1 MIDPVTGSP
10 PPPPPPPPP
19 QPWAVPGSWWR
30 WAEGQ
35 PRWQRKVLRALRHC
49 PVPLAPSAQ
58 GGDRTARGEGVSP
71 PYGPP
76 WLHAGARARHRR
88 GWHGRR
94 VRGPLRRSRDDR
106 LLGGVAGGVAGR
118 LGLDP
123 TVVRIGFVL
132 AALASGF
139 GVPGYVLG
147 WLLIPAEGEDVPIA
161 ARALGDWRGIGL
173 ALSVV
178 PVVVVMVIL
187 VSALGAGWIG
197 PFVTSLG
204 LGGAGLVLVWR
215 NVGEQERALVS
226 RVLPALHR
234 LGLAG
239 RGTWRGVLVRSVIG
253 AAVAVA
259 GVWLLLL
266 GSNRAVGRPL
276 GGAVLVVAGVVVAF
290 GPWWLH
296 LVRDL
301 VDERRA
307 RAVAE
312 ERADVAARL
321 HDSVLQTLALI
332 QRRADQPQQVVKLAR
347 AQERE
352 LRAWLFD
359 GHLGGGAPVGEDSL
373 AGAIGRLEREVEER
387 HECSVETVVVGDCLL
402 DDDLR
407 ALLDAGREA
416 AVNAAK
422 WSGAP
427 SVSVFVEVE
436 AAEVAMYVRD
446 RGVGFDPDAV
456 APDRRG
462 VSESIV
468 GRMARHGGSAEVRS
482 APGQGTEVVLRMP
495 HRAQGAF
502 QASRT

>member
-1 MIDPVTGSP
+1 MAGS
-10 PPPPPPPPP
+10 
-19 QPWAVPGSWWR
+19 ASAG
-30 WAEGQ
+30 GG
-35 PRWQRKVLRALRHC
+35 
-49 PVPLAPSAQ
+49 PSSGPA
-58 GGDRTARGEGVSP
+58 T
-71 PYGPP
+71 YGPP
-76 WLHAGARARHRR
+76 WLYPDLHHRHRR
-88 GWHGRR
+88 WWHGQR
-94 VRGPLRRSRDDR
+94 VRGPLRRSREDR

-139 GVPGYVLG
+139 GVTAYVIG
-147 WLLIPAEGEDVPIA
+147 WLLIPAEGEESSIA
-161 ARALGDWRGIGL
+161 ARAIGDWRGIGL

-178 PVVVVMVIL
+178 PALIVVL
-187 VSALGAGWIG
+187 VLASALGAGWVG
-197 PFVTSLG
+197 SFVTTLAV
-204 LGGAGLVLVWR
+204 GGAGLILVWR
-215 NVGEQERALVS
+215 NVGEQERALLS
-226 RVLPALHR
+226 RLQPTLHR
-234 LGLAG
+234 LGFAG

-253 AAVAVA
+253 AAVAVG
-259 GVWLLLL
+259 GVSLLLL

-276 GGAVLVVAGVVVAF
+276 AGALLVLAGVVVAF

-296 LVRDL
+296 VVRDL

-352 LRAWLFD
+352 LRGWLFD
-359 GHLGGGAPVGEDSL
+359 GHLGGATAAGDEGSL
-373 AGAIGRLEREVEER
+373 AGAIGRLEAEVEER
-387 HECSVETVVVGDCLL
+387 HECSVETVVVGDCPL

-407 ALLDAGREA
+407 ALVDAGREA
-416 AVNAAK
+416 AVNSAK

-427 SVSVFVEVE
+427 SVSVFVEVD
-436 AAEVAMYVRD
+436 ADEVAMYVRD
-446 RGVGFDPDAV
+446 RGVGFEPEAV
-456 APDRRG
+456 AADRRG

-468 GRMARHGGSAEVRS
+468 GRMARHGGTAEVRS
-482 APGQGTEVVLRMP
+482 APGEGTEVVLHMP
-495 HRAQGAF
+495 RRP
-502 QASRT
+502 QAVPANHP